1 MCVPKVASTDLIIRR
16 DQARIALYG
25 VPLRD
30 DSAAAR
36 HPYRFLSS
44 RRQDMSSKERQ
55 SPAAE
60 SAAYGTNNI
69 DEHTGL
75 SRRALLKMLGQGA
88 AFGLMSGVAALTP
101 WQSAFAA
108 NAERKLRI
116 GYQKYGNLILLKG
129 RGTLEKRLAS
139 LGASVEWL
147 EFPAGPQLMEG
158 LNAGAVDIGSVGETP
173 PVFAQAAG
181 VDFVYVA
188 NEPAAPAGEAIV
200 VPHDSPIQHVSQ
212 LKGKKV
218 ALNKGSNVHFLLLR
232 ALEKAG
238 LKYSDIHPIYLTPSD
253 GRAAFTQGSI
263 DAWVIWDPFLAAVQ
277 HQANARVL
285 VDGTGLVSNL
295 EFYVAAR
302 RYATSNADLLHALID
317 ELRIS
322 DAWGREH
329 QTEVASILAAQ
340 TGLDLGTVQLSVKRT
355 TFGVTPITD
364 ATLAYQ
370 QQIADAFD
378 QVKLIP
384 KPLTVSS
391 ARWAG

>member
-1 MCVPKVASTDLIIRR
+1 MT
-16 DQARIALYG
+16 
-25 VPLRD
+25 
-30 DSAAAR
+30 
-36 HPYRFLSS
+36 
-44 RRQDMSSKERQ
+44 SKAPQ
-55 SPAAE
+55 SNSGQLAE
-60 SAAYGTNNI
+60 SALA
-69 DEHTGL
+69 DAL
-75 SRRALLKMLGQGA
+75 AQPDQRRRALLKTLGQGA
-88 AFGLMSGVAALTP
+88 ALSLIGSAASLAP
-101 WQSAFAA
+101 WQSARAQSA
-108 NAERKLRI
+108 TRKLRI

-129 RGTLEKRLAS
+129 RGTLEKRLGS
-139 LGASVEWL
+139 LGATVEWL

-200 VPHDSPIQHVSQ
+200 VPHDSPLQHVSQ
-212 LKGKKV
+212 LKGRKV

-238 LKYSDIHPIYLTPSD
+238 LKYSDIQPIYLTPSD

-285 VDGTGLVSNL
+285 VDGTGLVDNL
-295 EFYVAAR
+295 EFFVAAR
-302 RYATSNADLLHALID
+302 SYATAHADLLHALID
-317 ELRIS
+317 ELASS
-322 DAWGREH
+322 DAWGRAH
-329 QTEVASILAAQ
+329 QSEVSSILAAQ
-340 TGLDLGTVQLSVKRT
+340 TGLDLATVQLSVQRT
-355 TFGVTPITD
+355 SFGVTPISD

-370 QQIADAFD
+370 QQIADAFY

-384 KPLTVSS
+384 KSLTLRGT
-391 ARWAG
+391 RWAG